1 MAEEAKPV
9 DEKREEF
16 RQYLERG
23 GVMDALTRALVAL
36 YEENEKPPEPVDYVR
51 KALGDPRPTVAE
63 MEQVREQV
71 QESVAALHN
80 LREENDLLRGKLAEL
95 EPDNEIL
102 QQPRPGDDLLEAA
115 GAAEGEAAPPAEGA
129 PEEHAPETEAVAAE
143 AAEGVVPE

>member
-1 MAEEAKPV
+1 MAEAKPV

-36 YEENEKPPEPVDYVR
+36 YEENDKPPDPVDYVR
-51 KALGDPRPTVAE
+51 KALGDLRPTVGE
-63 MEQVREQV
+63 MEQAREQV

-95 EPDNEIL
+95 EPENEIL
-102 QQPRPGDDLLEAA
+102 AQPRPGDDLEEAA
-115 GAAEGEAAPPAEGA
+115 PAEGDEAEAPPAE
-129 PEEHAPETEAVAAE
+129 EHHAEETEAAALEVTEEVVAAP
-143 AAEGVVPE
+143 AE